1 MGFYMMCFKL
11 VGLGQMGTGRD
22 PGAEARSC
30 ATLEATVRILALTL
44 NDAGFSAKINM
55 ISLNF

>member
-1 MGFYMMCFKL
+1 MCFKL